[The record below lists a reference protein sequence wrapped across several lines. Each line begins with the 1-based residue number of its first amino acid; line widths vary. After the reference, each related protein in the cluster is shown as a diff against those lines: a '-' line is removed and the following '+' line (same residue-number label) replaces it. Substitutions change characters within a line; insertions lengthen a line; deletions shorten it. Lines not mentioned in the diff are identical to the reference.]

1 MKEKMTKIP
10 CKYKAKE
17 LNGDKNR
24 KEFYKVGTDNEEE
37 EPVMKMKLISV
48 KKKDSKK
55 SDNSAAHG
63 ACQRFVGIAY
73 NHVKDAKNYVMAVE
87 KKCVGMDLQEAED
100 INADLDDLKGEV
112 TSLIKLI
119 DKAMAKVDQQG

>member
-1 MKEKMTKIP
+1 
-10 CKYKAKE
+10 
-17 LNGDKNR
+17 
-24 KEFYKVGTDNEEE
+24 
-37 EPVMKMKLISV
+37 MKMKLISV
-48 KKKDSKK
+48 KK

-87 KKCVGMDLQEAED
+87 KKCVGMDLREAED

-112 TSLIKLI
+112 ASLIKLI